1 MTFDE
6 IFWEMFKRLEECNK
20 RVSEL
25 EVENELLKIENE
37 NLYKQL
43 DRTVKEHKK
52 KHS

>member
-1 MTFDE
+1 MTFTE
-6 IFWEMFKRLEECNK
+6 IFWEMYKRLEEANK

-43 DRTVKEHKK
+43 DRTVKERKK
-52 KHS
+52 KRS

>member
-6 IFWEMFKRLEECNK
+6 IFWEMFRKLEEANK
-20 RVSEL
+20 RCSEL

-43 DRTVKEHKK
+43 DRKSKHDKK
-52 KHS
+52 KV